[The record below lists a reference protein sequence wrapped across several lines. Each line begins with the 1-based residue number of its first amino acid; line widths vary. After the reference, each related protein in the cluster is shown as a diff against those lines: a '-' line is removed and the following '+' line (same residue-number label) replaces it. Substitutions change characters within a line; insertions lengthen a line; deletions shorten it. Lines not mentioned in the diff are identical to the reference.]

1 LPALVGWCGLRFR
14 DSTMFQLTVTT
25 GFSGAHYLKGY
36 DGPCARLHGHNFRVD
51 ARVSG
56 CDLDSVGM
64 VVDFKVIK
72 KLLKAAI
79 SRFDHQVSNEIPP
92 FDEINP
98 TAENLA
104 RYLYDQLQPAIEEFG
119 ARLDSIGIWETDSY
133 GVVYTPG
140 G

>member
-1 LPALVGWCGLRFR
+1 
-14 DSTMFQLTVTT
+14 
-25 GFSGAHYLKGY
+25 
-36 DGPCARLHGHNFRVD
+36 
-51 ARVSG
+51 
-56 CDLDSVGM
+56 
-64 VVDFKVIK
+64 
-72 KLLKAAI
+72 
-79 SRFDHQVSNEIPP
+79 VSNEIPP